1 MAVAGGH
8 DGDAG
13 GEIEEA
19 VAIHVFHYGALAF
32 ARHQRIAARIR
43 WRHHLGVAS
52 DHGPRAR
59 AREWPLENRQV
70 RTGLLQRR
78 GHGNNSFS
86 VLNWRVEG
94 TARRKRAPPGSG
106 RGVSRS

>member
-8 DGDAG
+8 HGNAR

-19 VAIHVFHYGALAF
+19 VAIHVFHHGALAF

-43 WRHHLGVAS
+43 WRHHLGIAS

-59 AREWPLENRQV
+59 AREGPLENRQV

-78 GHGNNSFS
+78 AHGNNSWLVVS
-86 VLNWRVEG
+86 WRVEG
-94 TARRKRAPPGSG
+94 TARRKACAAWERA
-106 RGVSRS
+106 RS